1 MFQHSYGKFKILIYT
16 VQLFGLVI
24 QKMERSLM
32 QKKQINSSDQINIV
46 VVLEELVKERFFSLD
61 RIFFV
66 CSWEVFLCTFL

>member
-1 MFQHSYGKFKILIYT
+1 MESSRYSIYT

-66 CSWEVFLCTFL
+66 CSWEGFLCTFL

>member
-1 MFQHSYGKFKILIYT
+1 MESSRYSIYT